1 MHNPFEILM
10 EKLNQI
16 ENLIKSQNNAA
27 SDNVM
32 NVEQLANYLDLS
44 KSHIYKKTSSKEI
57 PHYKKG
63 KKLYFSKQE
72 INQWIL
78 QDKIETFDKIEQ
90 KANEYLT
97 KNRFKNPF
105 KTNNYNS

>member
-1 MHNPFEILM
+1 MENPFEILM

-16 ENLIKSQNNAA
+16 ENLIKSQNNITT
-27 SDNVM
+27 DNVM
-32 NVEQLANYLDLS
+32 NVEQLANYIDLS
-44 KSHIYKKTSSKEI
+44 KSHIYKKTSTREI
-57 PHYKKG
+57 PHYKRG

-72 INQWIL
+72 IDKWIFN
-78 QDKIETFDKIEQ
+78 DKIETTDEIEH